1 MERSKKPSA
10 IPVSPTI
17 PTPQVSISKDN
28 SRVTA
33 SLPTGESIEVLL
45 FGATVLSW
53 KTAEGK
59 ENLFV
64 SSKAHLDGSKAV
76 RGGIPLV
83 FPNFGPPSNKATE
96 GLPQH
101 GFARI
106 TKWEYLGKTS
116 SESSTLPN
124 SSGDSSVKLDF
135 GLSNTM
141 LDNIPSEWK
150 NYQFGVTYSVT
161 LSKDDLETSLAI
173 RNTGEKDF
181 EFQTLLHS
189 YWAIDNISD
198 VSVSGLEKVSFADKV
213 GGGKKEESGAITISS
228 EVDRVYHLDP
238 TQEIV
243 IAEKQKP
250 RLEFTRDM
258 LPDVVVW
265 NPWIEK
271 SKTMSDLAPEDA
283 YKRFVCVETGSVNWN
298 TLEAGDTWE
307 GGQRI
312 KAV

>member
-17 PTPQVSISKDN
+17 PTPQVSISDDN

-33 SLPTGESIEVLL
+33 SLPTGESVEVLL

-53 KTAEGK
+53 KTAKGK

-83 FPNFGPPSNKATE
+83 FPVSMPMTSFPLTTCNWKSTVIWCQLVRPFADHRIQNFGPSSNKATE

-101 GFARI
+101 GFART
-106 TKWEYLGKTS
+106 TKWEYLGKSS

-135 GLSNTM
+135 GLSNAM
-141 LDNIPSEWK
+141 LDKIPSEWK
-150 NYQFGVTYSVT
+150 NYQFGITYSVT
-161 LSKDDLETSLAI
+161 LGRDDLETSLAI

-189 YWAIDNISD
+189 YWAVD
-198 VSVSGLEKVSFADKV
+198 VSLFDLGCTGRDGESETLARQADSEYYTEHLGRLSLRPRKDLLRRQSRRRK
-213 GGGKKEESGAITISS
+213 GGRIWS
-228 EVDRVYHLDP
+228 YH
-238 TQEIV
+238 
-243 IAEKQKP
+243 
-250 RLEFTRDM
+250 RLF
-258 LPDVVVW
+258 
-265 NPWIEK
+265 
-271 SKTMSDLAPEDA
+271 
-283 YKRFVCVETGSVNWN
+283 
-298 TLEAGDTWE
+298 
-307 GGQRI
+307 
-312 KAV
+312 

>member
-17 PTPQVSISKDN
+17 PTPQVSISEDN
-28 SRVTA
+28 SRVSA
-33 SLPTGESIEVLL
+33 SLPTGESVQVLL

-53 KTAEGK
+53 KTAKGK

-83 FPNFGPPSNKATE
+83 FPVSISMTFVALKNCDWKGAVVRCQLTRPSADRLIQNFGPSSNKATE

-101 GFARI
+101 GFART
-106 TKWEYLGKTS
+106 TKWEYLGKSS

-150 NYQFGVTYSVT
+150 NYQFGITYSVT
-161 LSKDDLETSLAI
+161 LGRDDLETSLAI
-173 RNTGEKDF
+173 RNTGGKDF

-189 YWAIDNISD
+189 YWAVD
-198 VSVSGLEKVSFADKV
+198 VSLF
-213 GGGKKEESGAITISS
+213 
-228 EVDRVYHLDP
+228 DRRCDRRYG
-238 TQEIV
+238 E
-243 IAEKQKP
+243 
-250 RLEFTRDM
+250 
-258 LPDVVVW
+258 
-265 NPWIEK
+265 N
-271 SKTMSDLAPEDA
+271 
-283 YKRFVCVETGSVNWN
+283 
-298 TLEAGDTWE
+298 EAFE
-307 GGQRI
+307 
-312 KAV
+312 

>member
-53 KTAEGK
+53 KTATGK

-83 FPNFGPPSNKATE
+83 FPVSHPKSFFSAHGVHLEKYLWCADGVYFCLLTAFLQNFGPPSNKATE

-101 GFARI
+101 GFART

-141 LDNIPSEWK
+141 LDNVPSEWK

-161 LSKDDLETSLAI
+161 LGKDDLETSLAI
-173 RNTGEKDF
+173 RNTGGKDF

-189 YWAIDNISD
+189 YWAID
-198 VSVSGLEKVSFADKV
+198 VSL
-213 GGGKKEESGAITISS
+213 T
-228 EVDRVYHLDP
+228 
-238 TQEIV
+238 
-243 IAEKQKP
+243 
-250 RLEFTRDM
+250 
-258 LPDVVVW
+258 
-265 NPWIEK
+265 
-271 SKTMSDLAPEDA
+271 
-283 YKRFVCVETGSVNWN
+283 
-298 TLEAGDTWE
+298 GDTIGE
-307 GGQRI
+307 VARMTCLNG
-312 KAV
+312 KLTAFV

>member
-33 SLPTGESIEVLL
+33 SLPTGESVEVLL

-53 KTAEGK
+53 KTAKGK

-64 SSKAHLDGSKAV
+64 SSKALLDGSKAV

-83 FPNFGPPSNKATE
+83 FPVSRLMTAHSRHASGKPPLLGCRLARSAADRLFQNFGPSSNKATE

-101 GFARI
+101 GFART
-106 TKWEYLGKTS
+106 TKWEYLGKSS

-150 NYQFGVTYSVT
+150 NYQFGITYSVT
-161 LSKDDLETSLAI
+161 LGKEDLETTLAI

-189 YWAIDNISD
+189 YWAID
-198 VSVSGLEKVSFADKV
+198 VSVF
-213 GGGKKEESGAITISS
+213 
-228 EVDRVYHLDP
+228 DP
-238 TQEIV
+238 
-243 IAEKQKP
+243 A
-250 RLEFTRDM
+250 
-258 LPDVVVW
+258 
-265 NPWIEK
+265 
-271 SKTMSDLAPEDA
+271 
-283 YKRFVCVETGSVNWN
+283 CGETGVSEWWADDDHH
-298 TLEAGDTWE
+298 TGHLERLGVRARKGHFRRQSRRRKE
-307 GGQRI
+307 GGI
-312 KAV
+312 